1 MPVPAPVT
9 TATRLWGFIGVSL
22 GHAAASTGRRRALM
36 VLQAARGAATTR
48 SNERALESSG
58 LGEGV
63 VWRAS
68 PGSTARVG
76 AGRSARLSRSEV
88 RMLLAVLALAVAGP
102 SASPVVVLVSANAEW
117 KVVRQAIPAAV
128 TSPSPFGEFF
138 SHRVTAGP
146 PPRPIVLF
154 PGGSGESSPP
164 PPPPN
169 TPP

>member
-22 GHAAASTGRRRALM
+22 GSAAASIGHRRALM

-68 PGSTARVG
+68 PGCTARVG

-88 RMLLAVLALAVAGP
+88 HMLLAVLALAVAGP
-102 SASPVVVLVSANAEW
+102 TAAPVVALVSANPAGGGG
-117 KVVRQAIPAAV
+117 RAAMPAPGPPAA
-128 TSPSPFGEFF
+128 PFG
-138 SHRVTAGP
+138 G
-146 PPRPIVLF
+146 VLAAR
-154 PGGSGESSPP
+154 
-164 PPPPN
+164 
-169 TPP
+169 